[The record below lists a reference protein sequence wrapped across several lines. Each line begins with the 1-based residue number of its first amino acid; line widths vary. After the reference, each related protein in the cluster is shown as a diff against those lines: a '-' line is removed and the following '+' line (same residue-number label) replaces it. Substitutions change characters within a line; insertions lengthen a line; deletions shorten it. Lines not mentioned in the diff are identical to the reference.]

1 MESIKLKNTI
11 IKIPISMVAAVNVF
25 GSLVRWFSS
34 LKFLTCLSS
43 LSKISLRF
51 ESLFKLDIWSSAYPL
66 ALLNSSPIISLL
78 FSVGLSQVTLT
89 EEEAV
94 NISNNIKELQIQV
107 DSLSTIDSLKTVEVD
122 LLNQKISLLEEQ
134 VKLSEKKTE
143 LVKPS
148 WYENKWLYF
157 TYGAGLSFGVTSLVY
172 QIIK

>member
-1 MESIKLKNTI
+1 MKKL
-11 IKIPISMVAAVNVF
+11 
-25 GSLVRWFSS
+25 L
-34 LKFLTCLSS
+34 
-43 LSKISLRF
+43 
-51 ESLFKLDIWSSAYPL
+51 
-66 ALLNSSPIISLL
+66 IISLL

-148 WYENKWLYF
+148 WYENKWLYI

-172 QIIK
+172 QILK

>member
-1 MESIKLKNTI
+1 MIRSLHLNKQILLITI
-11 IKIPISMVAAVNVF
+11 FFFTFATF
-25 GSLVRWFSS
+25 GI
-34 LKFLTCLSS
+34 LT
-43 LSKISLRF
+43 
-51 ESLFKLDIWSSAYPL
+51 A
-66 ALLNSSPIISLL
+66 
-78 FSVGLSQVTLT
+78 